1 MLDTKYLYFCVY
13 LPNYSSLQC
22 SWDSTVSVI
31 HRDVVF
37 HERRHGTHRR
47 TFMHTN
53 DANDN
58 LPNSRRLSLQTI
70 TPVALIFSWLLFDG
84 TTRKCII
91 RRWRSPTAIVIELLQ
106 LESRL
111 FFSLSSSRFLLVTIL
126 SPPLLP
132 VTSLFSIWHVS
143 FLPRLF
149 ELTPGKRTS
158 RGKRDTYPRINYE
171 RRRKTRSRSQRS
183 DRRSRER

>member
-1 MLDTKYLYFCVY
+1 MVIILILKINWKCACARARVYEINVCMYLS
-13 LPNYSSLQC
+13 NYSSLQC
-22 SWDSTVSVI
+22 SWDLTVSVI

-47 TFMHTN
+47 TFMRTN

-58 LPNSRRLSLQTI
+58 PPNSRRPSLQTI

-91 RRWRSPTAIVIELLQ
+91 RRSRSPTAVVVELLQ

-111 FFSLSSSRFLLVTIL
+111 FLPPRVSSCSSSFSSSPSPCRFVVLRSAHPAL
-126 SPPLLP
+126 SLRLSNLLP
-132 VTSLFSIWHVS
+132 AVAEENV
-143 FLPRLF
+143 
-149 ELTPGKRTS
+149 EENA
-158 RGKRDTYPRINYE
+158 TYVPSN
-171 RRRKTRSRSQRS
+171 
-183 DRRSRER
+183 